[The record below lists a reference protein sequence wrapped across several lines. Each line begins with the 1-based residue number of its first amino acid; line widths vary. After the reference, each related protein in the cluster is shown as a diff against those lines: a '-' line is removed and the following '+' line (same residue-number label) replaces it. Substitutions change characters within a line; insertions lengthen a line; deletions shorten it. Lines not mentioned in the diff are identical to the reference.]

1 MERQRVTNTF
11 QDIQQDLRNKK
22 LMAKRRKRRRILK
35 IVFVFFTGILLAF
48 IAFLYDKSDYSK
60 IMQVE
65 VTGNNYVLD
74 QEVIDEL
81 GFETGTHFYSFL
93 SSSLEKKVPENS
105 FVESVDVI
113 KHWFNQ
119 SMTLDVTEKEIIGY
133 RWNQETDI
141 IELIAQD
148 GSTKGLLEGQ
158 LSHLQD
164 LARFTGFDSSESLEQ
179 LVDGISRT
187 EPILYSNISE
197 IIREPKTYDENYLR
211 VMMADGV
218 QLYTS
223 IYSLESL
230 DAETFRD
237 IFNRLKEDQKCIVY
251 DVFWRSTFA
260 RPCEVVDEIQ
270 PENE

>member
-11 QDIQQDLRNKK
+11 QDIQQDLRHKK
-22 LMAKRRKRRRILK
+22 QMAKRRKRRRFLK

-48 IAFLYDKSDYSK
+48 VAFLYDKSDYSK
-60 IMQVE
+60 ILTVD
-65 VTGNNYVLD
+65 VIGNKYVLD
-74 QEVIDEL
+74 QEVVDEL
-81 GFETGTHFYSFL
+81 EFETGAHFYSFL
-93 SSSLEKKVPENS
+93 SSSLEKKVPEDS

-119 SMTLDVTEKEIIGY
+119 SMTIDVTEKKVIGY

-141 IELIAQD
+141 IELIAHD

-164 LARFTGFDSSESLEQ
+164 LARFTGFDSQESLEQ
-179 LVDGISRT
+179 LVDGLARS

-197 IIREPKTYDENYLR
+197 IIRDPRTYDENYLK

-230 DAETFRD
+230 DATTFRD

-260 RPCEVVDEIQ
+260 RPCEVVNEIE